1 MKLVTKT
8 ITIKRMNK
16 KDEKIVNEALHD
28 VWGVRNVKLNPET
41 GEAIISY
48 DEDAASF
55 IDFKQAIL
63 DTGFEINEQN
73 NEEL

>member
-1 MKLVTKT
+1 MITKT

-16 KDEKIVNEALHD
+16 KDEEIVNQALHD

-41 GEAIISY
+41 GDAVISY

-55 IDFKQAIL
+55 IDFRQAIL
-63 DTGFEINEQN
+63 DSGFEIEDES
-73 NEEL
+73 EEV